1 MEDTS
6 SKFIIEK
13 RKNGIAKRSKRSRK
27 SIDLSTRELSITL
40 YLSLKYDDDT
50 IKESIELMED
60 LDLTDINMMYWEDFI
75 EKDNKEIKRTYNFL
89 KDKIDNEKMNYKL
102 LVTEKEKIEERLEVL
117 DNFDIDEDELQKYM
131 SISKDKLLNNIDYIS
146 KNYANDDLTTEEIVN
161 ENPDLLKFEREFLEK
176 REKSFKTS

>member
-60 LDLTDINMMYWEDFI
+60 LDLTDINTLHIKTKADELEGNDSRLKIWVDGI
-75 EKDNKEIKRTYNFL
+75 EVFSTENTHGWTDRNFDVSDVTGIKTLGLGGNIAGSFGP
-89 KDKIDNEKMNYKL
+89 DVHSWADI
-102 LVTEKEKIEERLEVL
+102 RLE
-117 DNFDIDEDELQKYM
+117 
-131 SISKDKLLNNIDYIS
+131 
-146 KNYANDDLTTEEIVN
+146 
-161 ENPDLLKFEREFLEK
+161 
-176 REKSFKTS
+176 